1 MGEDLAIGDM
11 GAMDP
16 FGLAV
21 DIPEPDLPGADGMDA
36 TLAGPGGPAASLAD
50 VGLAPAAAFV
60 RVDEGVGASFSGQM
74 DTVGFASM
82 SLGSLPSLEVPD
94 APRTP
99 DVFSAES
106 TPAPVPQAYSSPGV
120 AALSDAPV
128 SQEGLAGGLSQLQGL
143 EPPAPPLAPFAGVST
158 APDEFLDLQLA
169 LSPPEP
175 SQEGF
180 SAASEAPMS
189 GPSGTLGIE
198 GPGPYAGLSR
208 SMAESIS
215 TQAWGGMGAGAAGG
229 GVAAG
234 RGASIHVEN
243 LHLPAASTNEMLD
256 QLLSTAP
263 DLTSADLS
271 GLAAA

>member
-1 MGEDLAIGDM
+1 MGDDLAIGDM

-50 VGLAPAAAFV
+50 VGLAPAAASV
-60 RVDEGVGASFSGQM
+60 RVDDGVGAAFSGQM
-74 DTVGFASM
+74 DTVGFAAE
-82 SLGSLPSLEVPD
+82 SLGGLPPLEVPD
-94 APRTP
+94 APRSP
-99 DVFSAES
+99 DAFSADS
-106 TPAPVPQAYSSPGV
+106 SPAPVPQAYASPGL
-120 AALSDAPV
+120 AALSDAPA
-128 SQEGLAGGLSQLQGL
+128 SQEGLAGGLSALQGL
-143 EPPAPPLAPFAGVST
+143 EPPAPPSPAFAGVAT

-180 SAASEAPMS
+180 SAASEAPMG
-189 GPSGTLGIE
+189 GPTGALGIE

-208 SMAESIS
+208 AMAESIS
-215 TQAWGGMGAGAAGG
+215 TQAWGAPGASAAPAAGG
-229 GVAAG
+229 RGA
-234 RGASIHVEN
+234 GASIHVEN
-243 LHLPAASTNEMLD
+243 LHLPATSSNEMLD